1 VDPQIRRGVRR
12 RGEWIKKNPGS
23 AGDYIRLGKIEREK
37 VDRLFMTDRRLKAN
51 EVTSLVE
58 RLTEKRLAERRTGS
72 VKVRALANMRAKLG
86 SRPSYRDKAVEGNV
100 GRMTS
105 ADARKAAAASTDE
118 LLMLARVQ
126 EKGNLFFYH

>member
-1 VDPQIRRGVRR
+1 MDPNIRRGVRK
-12 RGEWIKKNPGS
+12 RGEWIRKNPGA
-23 AGDYIRLGKIEREK
+23 AGDYIRLSKAEREK

-51 EVTSLVE
+51 EVSSLVE
-58 RLTEKRLAERRTGS
+58 RLTEKRLAERRTGN
-72 VKVRALANMRAKLG
+72 VKVRALANIRAKLG

-100 GRMTS
+100 GKMTS